1 MKEPE
6 NLKHLFRRLTNFTDP
21 ELIMIAISEIIAV
34 LPKYISETKKEKEI
48 EISENTDILTDLD
61 LDSVDIMQFLSELEE
76 KYDISFIE
84 LEDFYTKFR
93 TVSGLKSSIE
103 ELLEIKSEK

>member
-1 MKEPE
+1 
-6 NLKHLFRRLTNFTDP
+6 
-21 ELIMIAISEIIAV
+21 MIEISEIIEV
-34 LPKYISETKKEKEI
+34 LTEYISETKKEKEI
-48 EISENTDILTDLD
+48 EISENTDILTDLNF
-61 LDSVDIMQFLSELEE
+61 DSVDIMQFLSELEE

-103 ELLEIKSEK
+103 ELLEMKSRQ